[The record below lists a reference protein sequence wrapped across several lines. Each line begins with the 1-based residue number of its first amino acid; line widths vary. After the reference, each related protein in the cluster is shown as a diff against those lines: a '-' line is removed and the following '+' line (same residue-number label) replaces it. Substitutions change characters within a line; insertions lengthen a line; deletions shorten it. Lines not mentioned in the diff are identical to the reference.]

1 MKNLNQLTK
10 KEYNK
15 LIKADLLQ
23 VLYPEATGD
32 WYNDVQP
39 KESNLIEEAKKRYP
53 IGTKFKSAYMD
64 TGTSYTVNTRDFY
77 VRNGN
82 HVVVDGKRG
91 PSVYFAGKWSEIIK
105 EEPIKV
111 GEYEVEFKK
120 GEIKVG
126 CKTIPNNILEKI
138 NDVMNF
144 INDED
149 IIDSLQLFG
158 ASMEFLTSDR
168 NMHPADRTY
177 NLDHDDFYKIIE
189 KLQD

>member
-64 TGTSYTVNTRDFY
+64 TGTSYTVSTRDFY
-77 VRNGN
+77 VWNGN
-82 HVVVDGKRG
+82 HIVVDGKRG

-105 EEPIKV
+105 EEPIKI
-111 GEYEVEFKK
+111 GGYEVEFKK
-120 GEIKVG
+120 GEVKVG
-126 CKTIPNNILEKI
+126 CKHFSNYTIECLDEISKFCKSTNQVITVNIYG
-138 NDVMNF
+138 
-144 INDED
+144 D
-149 IIDSLQLFG
+149 IL
-158 ASMEFLTSDR
+158 MSDDIHHTLKKAYQCNR
-168 NMHPADRTY
+168 GE
-177 NLDHDDFYKIIE
+177 LDKIIE